1 MHLSF
6 NTSTDALEYIET
18 HARRDEYP
26 FCYDR
31 TNPHDMAHYKE
42 IEQESTRL
50 RAFNADVSG
59 HSYLIGTYKL
69 E

>member
-1 MHLSF
+1 MHLQF
-6 NTSTDALEYIET
+6 ADETEALEYAEI

-31 TNPHDMAHYKE
+31 TNAQDMEHFKE
-42 IEQESTRL
+42 IEQESTRM
-50 RAFNADVSG
+50 RAFNADVHG
-59 HSYLIGTYKL
+59 KSYLIGTYAL

>member
-6 NTSTDALEYIET
+6 STETEALEYAEI

-26 FCYDR
+26 FVYDR
-31 TNPHDMAHYKE
+31 TNPHDMEHYKE
-42 IEQESTRL
+42 IEQEATHL

-59 HSYLIGTYKL
+59 RSYLIGTYAL